1 MRARAALH
9 ALRPD
14 DAPPIT
20 TAINDARRQARR
32 HLETGGA
39 TVLQRRRV
47 DDHSDPADFVLP
59 PDIDAEDVAK
69 AIETKLR
76 GIRGSCARK
85 KVRWASRG
93 VWVSPASAWRR
104 PL

>member
-20 TAINDARRQARR
+20 TAINEARRQARR
-32 HLETGGA
+32 HLETAGA
-39 TVLQRRRV
+39 TVSQRRRV

-59 PDIDAEDVAK
+59 PDLATA
-69 AIETKLR
+69 ALNAA
-76 GIRGSCARK
+76 GGS
-85 KVRWASRG
+85 WSASSRTSG
-93 VWVSPASAWRR
+93 LAGCW
-104 PL
+104 